1 MDHRDA
7 RSEGRLGLAVDAAL
21 FVAPAAIVLLALG
34 VALLSGCAATQSPA
48 LSPIPPRVIDRPEYG
63 SCVETGGKIEVP
75 SAGAVALL
83 TSVCWMRADSGVVA
97 IDASEPAAVDPKDSG
112 ADEGGE

>member
-1 MDHRDA
+1 MR
-7 RSEGRLGLAVDAAL
+7 AAL
-21 FVAPAAIVLLALG
+21 VAMIFA
-34 VALLSGCAATQSPA
+34 GCAATQSPA

-97 IDASEPAAVDPKDSG
+97 IDASEPAYVEGKGDAGSS
-112 ADEGGE
+112 EGGE

>member
-1 MDHRDA
+1 MR
-7 RSEGRLGLAVDAAL
+7 AAL
-21 FVAPAAIVLLALG
+21 VAMIFA
-34 VALLSGCAATQSPA
+34 GCAATQSPA